1 MNRLTEPTMF
11 FRKKAED
18 TSLTTIDPQ
27 RLAELEGQIDAINR
41 SQAVIEF
48 TLDGIILR
56 ANEHFCTTLGYRE
69 DEIKGQHHRLF
80 VRPADQGPAYD
91 AFWQKLARG
100 EYDSAQ
106 YLRIGKGGRDVW
118 IQASYNPVFDADS
131 KPFKVVK
138 YATDITDQVRLRQE
152 AATLSLVANETDNS
166 VVITDAHGHIEY
178 VNAGFTRLTGY
189 TAAEALGRKP
199 GELLQGKHTDA
210 DAKRRIREK
219 LDAQQP
225 FSDEI
230 LNYNKAGASYW
241 ISLAINPVFDAQ
253 RQLTKFV
260 SIQTDVTASKL
271 QQLDFNTRLEAIS
284 RSSAIIE
291 FTPDGHVLTAN
302 ANFCAT
308 MGYTADEL
316 KGQHHRLFADPAYAA
331 SSDYRAFWDKLG
343 RGEFDAGKY
352 MRVAK
357 GGREVWLQASYN
369 PIFDQNKRVTKVIK
383 FANDIT
389 AQEVAAR
396 EQQQAVTEASRV
408 MAALADGNLVDLMDG
423 EYAGELGSLKESIN
437 SCVLNLR
444 NMVNQINE
452 AAHSIGTSAGPRSRS
467 RQPGSEP
474 AHDAAGVDASQ
485 ETAVVDARSSTG
497 TVAQIAD
504 SADAREAISPG
515 AARGQ
520 AARRR
525 AAAAW
530 SRAPSAAMSEI
541 NQSSE
546 VVSRR
551 SSA

>member
-1 MNRLTEPTMF
+1 MF

-118 IQASYNPVFDADS
+118 IQASYNPVFDADG

-271 QQLDFNTRLEAIS
+271 QQLDFNTRLEVIS

-369 PIFDQNKRVTKVIK
+369 PIFDQN
-383 FANDIT
+383 
-389 AQEVAAR
+389 
-396 EQQQAVTEASRV
+396 
-408 MAALADGNLVDLMDG
+408 
-423 EYAGELGSLKESIN
+423 
-437 SCVLNLR
+437 
-444 NMVNQINE
+444 
-452 AAHSIGTSAGPRSRS
+452 
-467 RQPGSEP
+467 
-474 AHDAAGVDASQ
+474 
-485 ETAVVDARSSTG
+485 
-497 TVAQIAD
+497 
-504 SADAREAISPG
+504 
-515 AARGQ
+515 
-520 AARRR
+520 
-525 AAAAW
+525 
-530 SRAPSAAMSEI
+530 
-541 NQSSE
+541 
-546 VVSRR
+546 
-551 SSA
+551 